1 MPLKAHPQT
10 GLVPCEFLIDR
21 PPHVRGDVV
30 GLPSALAERLIERG
44 VAEAID
50 PEGEGEGVA
59 VGPPEVASAPR
70 RGAVCRAR
78 ADPGCSKREVL
89 NS

>member
-1 MPLKAHPQT
+1 MPLKAPPQT
-10 GLVPCEFLIDR
+10 GLVPCEFRIDR

-30 GLPSALAERLIERG
+30 GLPPALAERLIERG

-50 PEGEGEGVA
+50 PEGEGVA

-70 RGAVCRAR
+70 REVPFAERERIRIAQ
-78 ADPGCSKREVL
+78 KRGVL

>member
-1 MPLKAHPQT
+1 MPLKAPPQT

-30 GLPSALAERLIERG
+30 GLPPALAERLIERG

-50 PEGEGEGVA
+50 PEGEGVA
-59 VGPPEVASAPR
+59 VGPPEVASAPDER
-70 RGAVCRAR
+70 CRLPSASGSGLLKSER
-78 ADPGCSKREVL
+78 C
-89 NS
+89 

>member
-1 MPLKAHPQT
+1 MPLKAPPQT

-30 GLPSALAERLIERG
+30 GLPPALAERLIERG

-50 PEGEGEGVA
+50 PEGEGVA

-70 RGAVCRAR
+70 CRLPSASGSGLLKARGA
-78 ADPGCSKREVL
+78 E
-89 NS
+89 